1 MPIVKNE
8 EQLKLKTKRSK
19 MKQNTTEVSVDR
31 VRPNPYQPRTRFP
44 EKVQHELMESIRQNG
59 LVQPIVV
66 RKAGDEFELL
76 AGERRLRAMKDL
88 GLPTI
93 TAHIR
98 ELNDEEMRTLS
109 ILENV
114 QREDLNPIDL
124 AKSYKAL
131 IEEVEYTQDKLAS
144 KLGKDRS
151 TIANTLRLL
160 ELPEKI
166 QNECSSQKISAGHAR
181 ALLPLKDSPKVF
193 ALLERIAK
201 EKWSVRET
209 EKKVKAAMGQG
220 STTGPNKPSPKKQKD
235 PNVIALEEQ
244 LSEHLDT
251 KVEIWGETEGSIQV
265 HFSSVKDFNRIFNLV
280 LEKELEDIDE

>member
-1 MPIVKNE
+1 
-8 EQLKLKTKRSK
+8 
-19 MKQNTTEVSVDR
+19 MKQNTTEISIDR
-31 VRPNPYQPRTRFP
+31 VKPNPFQPRTRFP

-66 RKAGDEFELL
+66 RKKGEDYELL
-76 AGERRLRAMKDL
+76 AGERRLRAMKDI

-98 ELNDEEMRTLS
+98 ELSDEEMRTLS

-124 AKSYKAL
+124 ARSYKAL
-131 IEEVEYTQDKLAS
+131 ITEVGYTQDKLS
-144 KLGKDRS
+144 TKLSKDRS
-151 TIANTLRLL
+151 TVANTLRLL

-166 QNECSSQKISAGHAR
+166 QIDLSNMKLSAGHAR
-181 ALLPLKDSPKVF
+181 ALLPLKDSPKIYS
-193 ALLERIAK
+193 LRDKIIS

-209 EKKVKAAMGQG
+209 ENKVKQAMGA
-220 STTGPNKPSPKKQKD
+220 TTAKPQSKPVIKKNKD
-235 PNVIALEEQ
+235 PNITALEEQ
-244 LSEHLDT
+244 LSENLDT

-265 HFSSVKDFNRIFNLV
+265 SFASVKEFNRIFNLI
-280 LEKELEDIDE
+280 LEKELEDGDE